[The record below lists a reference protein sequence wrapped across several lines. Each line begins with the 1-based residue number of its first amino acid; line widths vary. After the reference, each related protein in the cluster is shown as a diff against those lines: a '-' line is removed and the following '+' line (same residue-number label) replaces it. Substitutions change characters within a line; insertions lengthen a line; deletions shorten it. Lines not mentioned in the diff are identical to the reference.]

1 MKHKIAAIMLSV
13 IMILLIGMQLMDFT
27 AFPLSAPTEL
37 LLNPADWD
45 IIGQRVGELMWSY
58 RVVDVLIQVTLLLAG
73 VIGASAMFR
82 SMKKEGN

>member
-1 MKHKIAAIMLSV
+1 MKHKIAAIILSI
-13 IMILLIGMQLMDFT
+13 IMVLLIGVQLVDFT
-27 AFPLSAPTEL
+27 AFALSTPTEP

-58 RVVDVLIQVTLLLAG
+58 RVVDVLIQVTLLLAA

-82 SMKKEGN
+82 SMRTEEN